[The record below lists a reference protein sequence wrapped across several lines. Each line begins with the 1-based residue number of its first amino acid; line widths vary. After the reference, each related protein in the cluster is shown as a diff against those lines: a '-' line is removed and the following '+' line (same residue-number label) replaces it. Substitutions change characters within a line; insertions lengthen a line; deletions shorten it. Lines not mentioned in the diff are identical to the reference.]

1 MEHIFAS
8 ACLYRWDLPLSAFWV
23 CGPALKGGCCFLQKH
38 WVFVPGSSN
47 QVLQVGRSAEGRKLL
62 PGGGFPSGQEGF
74 MKAKSGK
81 EAGGIEDCHPSRASQ
96 RQHWSLRKRPPQPHL
111 QRQTQDVF
119 VGASVCG
126 SVFPHPNLTMKREN
140 PREARRKAPHCCPCL
155 CPCLLHV
162 TQPLLSGTEL

>member
-81 EAGGIEDCHPSRASQ
+81 EAGGIEDCRPSRASQ
-96 RQHWSLRKRPPQPHL
+96 RQHWSLRKRPPQPHFAE
-111 QRQTQDVF
+111 TNT
-119 VGASVCG
+119 G
-126 SVFPHPNLTMKREN
+126 
-140 PREARRKAPHCCPCL
+140 CL
-155 CPCLLHV
+155 CRDLCVWKCFSSSKFDHEKGEP
-162 TQPLLSGTEL
+162 